1 MIDWHSHIL
10 PKMDDGSRSVEE
22 SVQLLTMQKEQGV
35 TTVIA
40 TPHFYANDETVERFL
55 ERRQKSFER
64 LLEKIP
70 EGFPGIL
77 LGAEVRYYRGISRLS
92 QLKELRVEGSKILL
106 LEMPMSKWSEDI
118 VAELV
123 ELSSMSRVR
132 IVLAHIDR
140 YYHFQSASVWKR
152 LCECGILM
160 QVNASFFAS
169 FWSKR
174 KALSLLQKGCLHFI
188 GSDCHNMTSRKPM
201 LDLAFDAVGKKFGDA
216 YLHQMTE
223 YGYSMLNFQT

>member
-40 TPHFYANDETVERFL
+40 TPHFYANDESVDCFL
-55 ERRQKSFER
+55 QRRQKAAER
-64 LLEKIP
+64 LAEALP
-70 EGFPGIL
+70 EGVPQVL

-92 QLKELRVEGSKILL
+92 QLKALRVEGSKILL
-106 LEMPMSKWSEDI
+106 LEMPVGKWSEDM
-118 VAELV
+118 VSELL
-123 ELSSMSRVR
+123 EMSSMSRVR
-132 IVLAHIDR
+132 IVLAHIER
-140 YYHFQSASVWKR
+140 YYHFQNASVWKR
-152 LCECGILM
+152 LCEGGILM

-201 LDLAFDAVGKKFGDA
+201 LDLAFDAVCKKFGDA

-223 YGYSMLNFQT
+223 YGYSMLNLQT